1 MSVRKLVTE
10 DGEIYTGTGF
20 GADLRDG
27 ISIPFELVFNT
38 SSVGY
43 QEILTDPSYTDQG
56 VVFAY
61 SLVGNYGINR
71 YDGESGRLSPTAAI
85 VREATAEPSN
95 FRCER
100 TLSGVLARSGV
111 PGISGIDTRRLV
123 HSIRDRGSRR
133 AVLADAGI
141 PAEECVRLIRETPV
155 RHDQVKRVSPKAVS
169 VVPAE
174 GEERLTLAAVDC
186 GMKENIVR
194 SLCRLGCRVIR
205 VPYDASAGEILSF
218 KPDGVLF
225 SNGPGDPEDV
235 PETVR
240 TAKKLLGRL
249 PVFGICLGHQILALA
264 SGAKTYKMKFGH
276 RGGNHPVKNLL
287 TGKIGITSQN
297 HSYAVDLSSIPGTGL
312 SVTHVNLLDGTAEGL
327 ACPEKRMFSV
337 QFHPESAPGPE
348 DSTALFDEFIRM
360 TEAFHAEKK

>member
-61 SLVGNYGINR
+61 PLVGNTGINR
-71 YDGESGRLSPTAAI
+71 DDGESGRFAPSAAI
-85 VREATAEPSN
+85 VREDCADPSN
-95 FRCER
+95 FRCEG
-100 TLSGVLARSGV
+100 TLGGVLARSGV

-123 HSIRDRGSRR
+123 RSIRDRGSRR
-133 AVLADAGI
+133 AVLADAEI
-141 PAEECVRLIRETPV
+141 PPEECVRLIRETPA
-155 RHDQVKRVSPKAVS
+155 RHDQVSRVSPKEVS

-174 GEERLTLAAVDC
+174 GEERLTVAAVDC

-205 VPYDASAGEILSF
+205 VPYDTTAEVIASF
-218 KPDGVLF
+218 HPDGALF

-235 PETVR
+235 PETIG
-240 TAKKLLGRL
+240 TARELLGQL

-297 HSYAVDLSSIPGTGL
+297 HSYAVDLSSVAGTGL
-312 SVTHVNLLDGTAEGL
+312 SVTHINLLDGTAEGL

-348 DSTALFDEFIRM
+348 DSTGLFDEFIRM